1 MKNSIILKDE
11 YKPIETLWTISVVNG
26 DSVKYVSSFGV
37 EYIPKE
43 IKKKF
48 KKICWQQKYRKCRL

>member
-43 IKKKF
+43 IKK
-48 KKICWQQKYRKCRL
+48 ICWQQKYRKYRL